1 MPVVILTAHGH
12 HPPPNPLHHDD
23 TPFKPRPR
31 PQRRVMPA
39 SREKAPNEPSEA
51 HTAES
56 KRTKTHL
63 EIVAT
68 GSNPPQSRTT
78 EIQKPKPGA
87 I

>member
-1 MPVVILTAHGH
+1 MPAVIRTAPGH
-12 HPPPNPLHHDD
+12 LPLPNPRHHDD

-39 SREKAPNEPSEA
+39 SREKVPDEPSKA

-56 KRTKTHL
+56 KRGNAHPETL
-63 EIVAT
+63 AA
-68 GSNPPQSRTT
+68 GSNPPPSRTA
-78 EIQKPKPGA
+78 EIQKPKPGT